1 MKNLLSVAPT
11 ILYIT
16 HGYPLESKDMFS
28 GDDYSFLVKE
38 PWQVVILPRVKPA
51 QEAQASSEMPPVDQ
65 CLLGSR
71 HAKITAL
78 LHPDALPLLKRE
90 AITCIG
96 QKAPFHFFESLKNI
110 GIALQARNALR
121 NCILSRGLQH
131 TPLVAYFFWFSPAVV
146 GAWLLRREFPHLRIV
161 TRLHGGD
168 LFPHQSLGGYL
179 PFRFQRVD
187 MADVYAPCSQRGTD
201 FLANEGVAA
210 KKLTCAYLGV
220 PTVKALASATPGD
233 KMQLL
238 SCSFTAPVK
247 RLPLMAQSL
256 LAFAARHPDVAL
268 HWRHVGDG
276 PQLEA
281 LKATADAAPP
291 NLICTFHGGMSVDES
306 REFFQGMQTGG
317 LDGLINVSESEGL
330 PVSMMEAQMAGL
342 PVIGTDV
349 GGVSEI
355 VRPDTGILLP
365 KDFTQDQFD
374 SAVLALRDWKKTEI
388 REHIAQKARDRFSL
402 GNYKNFID
410 EALWPQMR
418 LSQAILEGSGP
429 SR

>member
-1 MKNLLSVAPT
+1 MKNLFLVPPT

-16 HGYPLESKDMFS
+16 HGYPLEQKDMFS

-38 PWQVVILPRVKPA
+38 PWQVVILPRLKPV
-51 QEAQASSEMPPVDQ
+51 QEAQASSEIPPVDH
-65 CLLGSR
+65 CLLGRR
-71 HAKITAL
+71 HAKMTAL
-78 LHPDALPLLKRE
+78 LHPDALRLLKRE
-90 AITCIG
+90 AITCMG
-96 QKAPFHFFESLKNI
+96 QKAPFHFFGALKNI
-110 GIALQARNALR
+110 GNALQARNALR
-121 NCILSRGLQH
+121 KCILSRGLQH

-146 GAWLLRREFPHLRIV
+146 GAWLLRREFTHLRIV

-168 LFPHQSLGGYL
+168 LFPHQSRGGYL

-187 MADVYAPCSQRGTD
+187 MADAYAPCSQRGTD

-220 PTVKALASATPGD
+220 PPVNALASATPGD
-233 KMQLL
+233 EMQLL

-256 LAFAARHPDVAL
+256 LAFAARHPHVAL
-268 HWRHVGDG
+268 HWHHVGDG
-276 PQLEA
+276 PQMA
-281 LKATADAAPP
+281 PLKATTDAAPP
-291 NLICTFHGGMSVDES
+291 NLTCTFHGGMKVDES
-306 REFFQGMQTGG
+306 RHFFLGTKTGG

-374 SAVLALRDWKKTEI
+374 SAVLALCDWKKTEI

-402 GNYKNFID
+402 NNYKRFID
-410 EALWPQMR
+410 EVLWPQMNSSM
-418 LSQAILEGSGP
+418 SQLQ
-429 SR
+429 